1 MPVTRS
7 RGGDVYPGREEDVMQ
22 TMRTN
27 PLLALSAIIVA
38 GLAPAPAGAQ
48 SAAWSVT
55 GAGCVPTG
63 QTAAGPGT
71 FNSAGD
77 AGFPAGR
84 VGEIILTCPVPP
96 TVGRVTG
103 MSVTYR
109 DVDGPGAAVRLR
121 AVLRQKNLAT
131 GAVAD
136 AGGVLDSNGFAAS
149 NATVRRGIALGN
161 PCVAPFVF
169 DHGRFTYYIQ
179 VNMTRSGATRDVLLA
194 SVELGNS
201 TLC

>member
-7 RGGDVYPGREEDVMQ
+7 RGGDGYPGRGEAVMQ
-22 TMRTN
+22 TMRTT

-77 AGFPAGR
+77 AGLPAGR
-84 VGEIILTCPVPP
+84 GGESILTCPVPP
-96 TVGRVTG
+96 TVGRVRG
-103 MSVTYR
+103 LS
-109 DVDGPGAAVRLR
+109 GSHR
-121 AVLRQKNLAT
+121 A
-131 GAVAD
+131 
-136 AGGVLDSNGFAAS
+136 
-149 NATVRRGIALGN
+149 
-161 PCVAPFVF
+161 
-169 DHGRFTYYIQ
+169 
-179 VNMTRSGATRDVLLA
+179 
-194 SVELGNS
+194 
-201 TLC
+201 